1 MGATHH
7 PAARPAATQPDTAMG
22 GLVSKKDPRPAELAE
37 ELSHEDL
44 RQVMDALKLTEADIA
59 MFWRAFCDIDKSADR
74 SVSLHEF
81 EKYYKF
87 EDERM
92 KIFYVRLIF
101 TREIENNHRV
111 VHFRDFVSRCWD
123 FLSQDVNRFIFT
135 IYDKD
140 GSEAL
145 SVDEYHAI
153 AQAMYGVKF
162 GTNKHLD
169 KQLSDI
175 DKKGGDN
182 DGKISYEEFQKFVK
196 THSNTNRE
204 AFYVQD
210 QMRRHIGGV
219 DFWTR
224 LVMKRT
230 KEHGI
235 QTLHQLL
242 LREIETNGTASVKRK
257 RLAEGGN

>member
-1 MGATHH
+1 
-7 PAARPAATQPDTAMG
+7 MG
-22 GLVSKKDPRPAELAE
+22 GGASKKNPRPAELAE
-37 ELSHEDL
+37 ELNHEDL
-44 RQVMDALKLTEADIA
+44 HQVMTALKLTEADIS
-59 MFWRAFCDIDKSADR
+59 MFWRAFCDIDKSNDR

-135 IYDKD
+135 LYDKD

-153 AQAMYGVKF
+153 AFAMYGVKF

-169 KQLSDI
+169 KQLTDM
-175 DKKGGDN
+175 DANGDN
-182 DGKISYEEFQKFVK
+182 NGSISYEEFTKFVK

-204 AFYVQD
+204 GSAVQD
-210 QMRRHIGGV
+210 QMKRHIGGV
-219 DFWTR
+219 GFWTE
-224 LVMKRT
+224 LASKRT
-230 KEHGI
+230 KEHGL
-235 QTLHQLL
+235 QTFHQLL
-242 LREIETNGTASVKRK
+242 LKEVEDNGTASVKRK
-257 RLAEGGN
+257 RIAEGT